1 MIPVAKRAI
10 SRLKELSS
18 QARLLAAEFQ
28 KITLIQRWGPL
39 KRIYLKISLGMIEKK
54 IEYSNALCLL
64 TEGQLNQNKKKMLDK
79 LFRPTMSF
87 LKLTLLILII

>member
-28 KITLIQRWGPL
+28 KNHSNSTMGTL
-39 KRIYLKISLGMIEKK
+39 KEIYLKISLGMIERRK
-54 IEYSNALCLL
+54 
-64 TEGQLNQNKKKMLDK
+64 LN
-79 LFRPTMSF
+79 
-87 LKLTLLILII
+87 ILMRFAC